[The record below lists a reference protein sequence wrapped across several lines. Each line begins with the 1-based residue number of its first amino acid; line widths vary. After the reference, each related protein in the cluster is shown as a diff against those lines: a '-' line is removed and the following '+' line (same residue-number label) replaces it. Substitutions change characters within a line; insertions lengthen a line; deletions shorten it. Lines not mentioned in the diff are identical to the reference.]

1 MKWIRQSRYQT
12 CTRLQASFFYLSW
25 GPSRAVSRFISWF
38 CLNNVERN
46 SSRVPCSWKFA
57 SCKFHKKRGKEIQ
70 SSRLKEKMNKGVQRY
85 IVRTIRRGQRLI
97 REPEHEKRNFVFSRQ
112 EMFLARRKK
121 TSNNSPFSFTLEKIA
136 TASHCLSFFVA
147 AKNESR
153 ASRQRPRR
161 RRENSLLSPLS
172 GLGIGGL
179 QKSLTGGRWP
189 WSWSW
194 AKAREEE

>member
-1 MKWIRQSRYQT
+1 M
-12 CTRLQASFFYLSW
+12 
-25 GPSRAVSRFISWF
+25 
-38 CLNNVERN
+38 
-46 SSRVPCSWKFA
+46 
-57 SCKFHKKRGKEIQ
+57 
-70 SSRLKEKMNKGVQRY
+70 
-85 IVRTIRRGQRLI
+85 I

-179 QKSLTGGRWP
+179 QKKGLTGGLGLGLEPRPERRIRGKGAVEIKKKFIMFERKSLQRRVENNRVRFCFVGDLFSSAEGNWKR
-189 WSWSW
+189 S
-194 AKAREEE
+194 EELENEGIDPHLTFL